1 MIGEEQ
7 YNDRLGSGKLYTC
20 IYENWNTMLGD
31 VTDASCLCSIVPSS
45 LHEDHEQ
52 DKEEKRKKAAFVQEL
67 IMSTIF

>member
-1 MIGEEQ
+1 MHLCE
-7 YNDRLGSGKLYTC
+7 
-20 IYENWNTMLGD
+20 WNTMLGN
-31 VTDASCLCSIVPSS
+31 VTDASCLCSIEPSS